1 MNDEELKAQAIQ
13 DPEQA
18 ERLIAIE
25 SARANAKLKLFALLG
40 VFVVIVVLSLIA
52 AALFVVDKAG
62 DLKLPWSSIGTS
74 LGTFVSAPALGAAV
88 WWGCASYGA
97 AGAAVLLRRPRRRV
111 VARAIRTRWGRRSP
125 VARPPDSRAHG
136 DGDRHGHPEDSLR
149 QHAVHQHGREGGGQ
163 RRQHSHT
170 QREGDGAARHGG
182 TPPESRPPYGGRLGI
197 HWAPYRL
204 PMAG

>member
-1 MNDEELKAQAIQ
+1 MVSRSIVQVLRELAQAAFGSGMNDEELKAQAIQ

-88 WWGCASYGA
+88 WW
-97 AGAAVLLRRPRRRV
+97 VLRKLR
-111 VARAIRTRWGRRSP
+111 GRR
-125 VARPPDSRAHG
+125 
-136 DGDRHGHPEDSLR
+136 
-149 QHAVHQHGREGGGQ
+149 GGGTTPQ
-163 RRQHSHT
+163 
-170 QREGDGAARHGG
+170 A
-182 TPPESRPPYGGRLGI
+182 PPESRSEGDQNQVGTS
-197 HWAPYRL
+197 
-204 PMAG
+204 